1 MSHSHND
8 FPIAGYWGRKKP
20 HPKVGKV
27 DVHYM
32 LINPATKKPYTY
44 IQILEDLVQRKKHYP
59 GLAPLLQPWINK
71 FSHKTPTKPNTI
83 FSLCCGGST
92 AELAETRF
100 RKRRWTELESLAKL
114 LFRPLYERNLKY
126 GDVTVSDF
134 VDYQAELLYAG
145 DTPDTRVRLLGCLK
159 NYILP
164 EIGKVKLNALDGD
177 RQNKSLKAI
186 KRKLQNTSDFAGKS
200 TCGYVKRAYLGLIRA
215 IESSGWKGCFAGLH
229 LADMLNHSS
238 RQNHSIINSCRIDHL
253 DDAQRAGLFQL
264 LFAPERLYDLFWISL
279 LYSGMD
285 PSDIAGQTYGDIEEL
300 TLQDGSCC
308 YTILISRRVRK
319 LNDRY
324 STLQATN
331 ENFPIQRLRRAVLA
345 PWVGDVLQH
354 RLAQLHNL
362 GFSDEQIREMR
373 LTAEKPGSAIVGPEE
388 LAKRL
393 QQLLQQAGIPNVS
406 PIRTDKKGRA
416 YRQTVTEDIKL
427 LIRDARYLSK
437 QCGADDVMQHAM
449 FGDSWSDTDE
459 AAYLDLL
466 GDQYALARWQ
476 RLRRWS
482 PFASTLL
489 PDAGEDHLPGYTHAP
504 AHHILQVDNTTDHP
518 ITLTLSAP
526 YGLNVY
532 WAHSKKERKT

>member
-8 FPIAGYWGRKKP
+8 FTIAGYWGRKKP
-20 HPKVGKV
+20 HPKAEKIELIIT
-27 DVHYM
+27 
-32 LINPATKKPYTY
+32 LINPSTKKPYTY
-44 IQILEDLVQRKKHYP
+44 AQMLSDLVQRQMQYP
-59 GLAPLLQPWINK
+59 GLAPLLEPWINK
-71 FSHKTPTKPNTI
+71 LIPKAQEKPNTD
-83 FSLCCGGST
+83 FTMYCSGRT
-92 AELAETRF
+92 VELAEARF
-100 RKRRWTELESLAKL
+100 RRLRWTELESLAKL

-159 NYILP
+159 KYILP

-186 KRKLQNTSDFAGKS
+186 KRKLQNTSDSAGKS

-264 LFAPERLYDLFWISL
+264 LFTPERLYDLFWISL

-285 PSDIAGQTYGDIEEL
+285 PADIAGQTYGDIEEL

-331 ENFPIQRLRRAVLA
+331 ENFSIQKLRRAVLA

-354 RLAQLHNL
+354 RLAQLHSL
-362 GFSDEQIREMR
+362 GFSDDQIREMR